1 MLGIRNSSPYCVSN
15 PLVFNGIIIMKIQV
29 SLYILAAILGF
40 GSVVSAQA
48 ADDFLASPD
57 KPGSDKFYGGTSIG
71 YGSSDCSYASI
82 DCAGVGMKI
91 FAGYKFND
99 NVAIEGGYHKLFNAE
114 ETLGSNTVQV
124 EGSGL
129 SLNAL
134 GIYPVS
140 PQLDVFG
147 KVGLMAWE
155 ESAKTNNATNGMLS
169 GSDLLLGAGADYK
182 VNENWGIRGEYEH
195 VGGLMKSHAYTMG
208 ATYSTY

>member
-1 MLGIRNSSPYCVSN
+1 
-15 PLVFNGIIIMKIQV
+15 MKTQV
-29 SLYILAAILGF
+29 SIYILTALLGL
-40 GSVVSAQA
+40 GSVTSAQA
-48 ADDFLASPD
+48 NDDFLATPD
-57 KPGSDKFYGGTSIG
+57 KPGSDKFYGGTSMG
-71 YGSSDCSYASI
+71 YGSSNCSYSGIDCS
-82 DCAGVGMKI
+82 GVGVKV
-91 FAGYKFND
+91 FGGYKFND
-99 NVAIEGGYHKLFNAE
+99 NVAIEGGYHQLFSAE
-114 ETLGSNTVQV
+114 ETLGSTTVQV

-155 ESAKTNNATNGMLS
+155 ETAKTNQTTNGILS

-182 VNENWGIRGEYEH
+182 LNENWGIRGEYEH
-195 VGGLMKSHAYTMG
+195 VGGLMKSHSYTMG